1 MASDRELEEIEQTI
15 DSLRWMLRL
24 CARRER
30 WPRSSVLRISMR
42 DRLAAAL
49 EPIYQASLFTEPE
62 GFLCDWLA
70 AEHDSMG
77 RDRMSHRTIH
87 SLLESHQ

>member
-15 DSLRWMLRL
+15 DSLRWLLHL

-30 WPRSSVLRISMR
+30 WPRSPVLRISMR

-49 EPIYQASLFTEPE
+49 EPIYQATLFTEPE
-62 GFLCDWLA
+62 LA

-77 RDRMSHRTIH
+77 YGRSEPRTIH